1 MKKTSLYLEAELDR
15 SLARRAAEQGVSKA
29 EYIRQTL
36 REASRPKPPRRPRGR
51 GSFSGPPDLA
61 ERLDDHL
68 AEDGY
73 GEG

>member
-15 SLARRAAEQGVSKA
+15 SLARRAAEHGLSKA
-29 EYIRQTL
+29 EYIRRAL
-36 REASRPKPPRRPRGR
+36 REASRPQPRRSPRGR
-51 GSFSGPPDLA
+51 GSFRGPPDLA
-61 ERLDDHL
+61 ERLDGHL

>member
-29 EYIRQTL
+29 EYIRRTL
-36 REASRPKPPRRPRGR
+36 REASRPKPPRSPRGR
-51 GSFSGPPDLA
+51 GSFRGSSDLA